1 MQDKI
6 EFVRLIGD
14 ERRTGSKLSSV
25 SRHWR
30 NGKECFLFVSPHD
43 DDAVLGGGL
52 LIQLA
57 KRENVPVYI
66 LIVTD
71 GNMGYCD
78 ENKKNTICNI
88 RQEEASKCYQYLGIP
103 KENIIRLGFPS
114 GQINNYLGRTQVKS
128 NNTLAIKGFTGL
140 QNAFTY
146 YLRQIKPTQCFLP
159 TCNDLHPAHR
169 IVYDEFLISLF
180 HANGDIW
187 PELGT
192 PLATIPYIHE
202 IAIYCDFVD
211 SPTLRISTP
220 FLYLENK
227 LKAIGIFRSQKQIS
241 SIIENIRRCGPEEY
255 LRAVEF
261 KLYKSSTYH
270 DMFEEKRTG

>member
-6 EFVRLIGD
+6 EFIRLIGN

-25 SRHWR
+25 SRHWQ
-30 NGKECFLFVSPHD
+30 NKKECFLFISPHD

-71 GNMGYCD
+71 GSMGYCN
-78 ENKKNTICNI
+78 ENEKDTISNI
-88 RQEEASKCYQYLGIP
+88 RQKETNKCYRYLGVP

-128 NNTLAIKGFTGL
+128 NSSLAIRGFTGL

-211 SPTLRISTP
+211 SPTLRVSTP
-220 FLYLENK
+220 LSYLENK

-241 SIIENIRRCGPEEY
+241 SIIENIRRSGPEEY

-270 DMFEEKRTG
+270 DMFEEKKTG